1 MHINILQK
9 HVVPNRTRES
19 TLGTKPK
26 HNALTAKGLHNKKVP
41 NRQKE
46 DMLGTT
52 GKHNSMD
59 INTLQKHVVPNGTSE
74 STLGTQPKQN
84 TLTAKGLYDK
94 KAHYGT
100 QLIYCQFILKY
111 RFPVLG
117 HRF

>member
-1 MHINILQK
+1 
-9 HVVPNRTRES
+9 
-19 TLGTKPK
+19 
-26 HNALTAKGLHNKKVP
+26 
-41 NRQKE
+41 
-46 DMLGTT
+46 MLGTT

-59 INTLQKHVVPNGTSE
+59 INTLEKHVVPNGTSE

-111 RFPVLG
+111 RFPGFG
-117 HRF
+117 HGTPLYFQEDESHGSAHPCRHTNR

>member
-1 MHINILQK
+1 
-9 HVVPNRTRES
+9 
-19 TLGTKPK
+19 
-26 HNALTAKGLHNKKVP
+26 
-41 NRQKE
+41 

-59 INTLQKHVVPNGTSE
+59 INTLEKHVVPNGTSE